1 MLRLTPHPSKTG
13 LACCCSCVLRS
24 LLAAR
29 IRDQALHSSWDLEL
43 QLADDLSVPPLARGG
58 AFCEA
63 GTVPDK

>member
-13 LACCCSCVLRS
+13 PACCCSCVLRS

-29 IRDQALHSSWDLEL
+29 IRYYALRSSWDLEL
-43 QLADDLSVPPLARGG
+43 QLADDPQLALGG